1 LQNIPSNNED
11 HAGNL
16 DIGSHDGNKNA
27 KKPAGCAAIST
38 DKLQSK
44 LTKVDLMATN
54 IQIMQQLHI
63 LAKHNLIVQQ
73 EKLKCT
79 IRIYANVKLQGD
91 YRPGDIYK
99 GGSVAGYMRP
109 CVASG

>member
-11 HAGNL
+11 QAGNL
-16 DIGSHDGNKNA
+16 DIGSHNGNKNA
-27 KKPAGCAAIST
+27 KKPAGCTAISA

-44 LTKVDLMATN
+44 LTKVNLRATT

-79 IRIYANVKLQGD
+79 ISIYANVKL
-91 YRPGDIYK
+91 
-99 GGSVAGYMRP
+99 
-109 CVASG
+109 